1 MSGTPKG
8 EHEVRVEEAS
18 RQGKK
23 VTMVRGMECNVD
35 DRKAILKKLKGLV
48 GGGGT
53 YDAATGIIEIQGSHA
68 DRVVTY
74 LKEKEG
80 FKRTKRSGK

>member
-1 MSGTPKG
+1 M
-8 EHEVRVEEAS
+8 A
-18 RQGKK
+18 
-23 VTMVRGMECNVD
+23 
-35 DRKAILKKLKGLV
+35 
-48 GGGGT
+48 GGGT
-53 YDAATGIIEIQGSHA
+53 YDAAAATGIIEIQGSHA